1 MKHKKQNQKYSLTRR
16 IVGLTVFL
24 DALFLIVVV
33 VIGMFLFLVSSNQ
46 LKERYVLTESKSIV
60 DSTEHLL
67 YDVSYYTKNLAVSS
81 DVILYLEYINQA
93 NNPIIDELDPNY
105 VLYQRAMFVMNND
118 SNIHGDVSYN
128 YVFISTEL
136 ACDDGVE
143 GCIILNDGRVL
154 SSIDGWN
161 IEERDCIEEFKTKIL
176 SSQGHIK
183 LLRQKKF
190 Y

>member
-1 MKHKKQNQKYSLTRR
+1 MMKHKKQNQKYSLTRR

-118 SNIHGDVSYN
+118 SNIHGDE
-128 YVFISTEL
+128 I
-136 ACDDGVE
+136 
-143 GCIILNDGRVL
+143 GRA
-154 SSIDGWN
+154 SCR
-161 IEERDCIEEFKTKIL
+161 ERV
-176 SSQGHIK
+176 
-183 LLRQKKF
+183 
-190 Y
+190 